1 MFNPLKTISTHLLL
15 AFTPRSVIPATLE
28 LHVQHGKNQTPYL
41 LHSENLL
48 NQLYFSL
55 RELHFFIQQ
64 ILVYSTNICAYN
76 EPGSRYMVVNRASA
90 THNCILSN
98 PDDCTCLPTPYRSSW
113 FQPLHLQLMLT
124 TTLDLSLS

>member
-28 LHVQHGKNQTPYL
+28 LHIQHGKNQTPYL

-64 ILVYSTNICAYN
+64 ILVYSTNICAYY
-76 EPGSRYMVVNRASA
+76 EPGSRYMVVNRA
-90 THNCILSN
+90 NVGPPDPCLKPRGILESFSY
-98 PDDCTCLPTPYRSSW
+98 PQLH
-113 FQPLHLQLMLT
+113 PL
-124 TTLDLSLS
+124 